1 MNVEEEN
8 GILWLLMFIAAIEN
22 DEYITTFI
30 KQRTDNFSGYF
41 YPRGIKEHP
50 YDIVINDL
58 RILNATFNYSI
69 KLRSINLIEYVLK
82 GAEDLFINVSVSE
95 EQLLPLLINQYDEI
109 NQQILKF
116 IVTKDVILVNDGSL
130 KYENSVT
137 ENVPEDHDEVLQRS
151 STIHK

>member
-41 YPRGIKEHP
+41 YLRGIKEHP